1 MKPLKHTFTAAGC
14 ALLLGGALPAL
25 AASSEQVHQEHPH
38 DVLFGISRGSDGL
51 IAVGTG
57 GELRRSA
64 DGKAWTIQA
73 ATAPGTSLFDVSER
87 QGRLL
92 AVGQEGEIFRN
103 AGDGWQEVDAP
114 TRDRLFAVAQ
124 GEMGRAV
131 ATGAFGTVLYSKD
144 GGASWTQAEIDWPAL
159 IGQDYQPHVY
169 NVSFDA
175 RGRVF
180 IVGEFGLIARSDDGG
195 QSWTPLHQGDASLFG
210 FALSDSGLAYAV
222 GQSGTV
228 LRSRDGGDSW
238 AAIDSGNEA
247 ILMDVAIRPDGKAV
261 ATGIRQAISIAPE
274 ANRAENLHHDL
285 FLENWYSDVAVLGNE
300 FYAVGQFARV
310 VKISL

>member
-1 MKPLKHTFTAAGC
+1 MNALKHTLLAATC
-14 ALLLGGALPAL
+14 SLLLGGALPAL

-51 IAVGTG
+51 IAVGSG
-57 GELRRSA
+57 GELRHSA
-64 DGKAWTIQA
+64 DGRAWTKRA
-73 ATAPGTSLFDVSER
+73 AAAPGSSLFDISER
-87 QGRLL
+87 QGKLL
-92 AVGQEGEIFRN
+92 AVGQQGQIFRST
-103 AGDGWQEVDAP
+103 GQQWQQVDSPRAE
-114 TRDRLFAVAQ
+114 RLFAVAQ
-124 GEMGRAV
+124 GELGQAV

-144 GGASWTQAEIDWPAL
+144 GGRSWQQADNDWPAL

-195 QSWTPLHQGDASLFG
+195 QSWTSLHQGDASLFG
-210 FALSDSGLAYAV
+210 LAISDSGLAYAV

-238 AAIDSGNEA
+238 SPVDSGNEA
-247 ILMDVAIRPDGKAV
+247 ILMDVAIRADGHAV
-261 ATGIRQAISIAPE
+261 ATGIRQAISMAPN
-274 ANRAENLHHDL
+274 ARRAEALHHDL